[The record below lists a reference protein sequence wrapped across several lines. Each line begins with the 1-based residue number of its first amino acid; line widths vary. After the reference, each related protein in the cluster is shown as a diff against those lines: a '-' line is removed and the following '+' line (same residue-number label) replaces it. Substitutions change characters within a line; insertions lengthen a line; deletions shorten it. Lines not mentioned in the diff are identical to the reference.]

1 MWSKEKQYY
10 PYERVQGFGTM
21 PEMEKVPYMVREYL
35 MDMPTKD
42 YTPED
47 SNESYRCRLMKYLYY
62 DGDDPLSEPMPTAE
76 QKMKM
81 VFDPDSPD
89 KPPDPTGYR
98 IFTQQLVS
106 QAQTHGVTTLR
117 IYMGRVSPVDA
128 YTAKASVI
136 IECLTNAAYDSN
148 SRTTALSRTYAMAME
163 CLRALNGVNMAAGMV
178 FSFNRYD
185 HPDAGILPMNDETT
199 NVGYRLTMG
208 LAVTGTDEYDQ

>member
-76 QKMKM
+76 QKK
-81 VFDPDSPD
+81 S
-89 KPPDPTGYR
+89 
-98 IFTQQLVS
+98 LS
-106 QAQTHGVTTLR
+106 TL
-117 IYMGRVSPVDA
+117 
-128 YTAKASVI
+128 I
-136 IECLTNAAYDSN
+136 IPNK
-148 SRTTALSRTYAMAME
+148 
-163 CLRALNGVNMAAGMV
+163 
-178 FSFNRYD
+178 
-185 HPDAGILPMNDETT
+185 
-199 NVGYRLTMG
+199 
-208 LAVTGTDEYDQ
+208 